1 MTDVMSVRTQRLLI
15 HLLVLL
21 LKKATKLN
29 LKLDKVLDLT
39 LAVEHGIS
47 IIQVRLLTV
56 LDIGVIIVKW
66 KQEKL
71 RVVMWK
77 MLNTSFYKATF
88 CKMIRGFLEDVE
100 VRMIDKAQDPDQ
112 TKTEY
117 YWMRMLKTFFSD
129 SLNIQKDY

>member
-1 MTDVMSVRTQRLLI
+1 MTDVTSIRTQRLLI

-21 LKKATKLN
+21 LKKVTKVN

-112 TKTEY
+112 TKTEH

>member
-21 LKKATKLN
+21 LKKVTK

-39 LAVEHGIS
+39 LAIEHGIG

-88 CKMIRGFLEDVE
+88 CKMIKGFLEDVE
-100 VRMIDKAQDPDQ
+100 VRMIDKTQYPDP

-117 YWMRMLKTFFSD
+117 YWMKTFKTFFSD
-129 SLNIQKDY
+129 GLNIQRDY

>member
-66 KQEKL
+66 KPEKL

-88 CKMIRGFLEDVE
+88 CKMIKGFLEDVE
-100 VRMIDKAQDPDQ
+100 VRMIDKTQDPDP

-117 YWMRMLKTFFSD
+117 YWMKTFKTFFSD
-129 SLNIQKDY
+129 GLNIQRDY

>member
-1 MTDVMSVRTQRLLI
+1 MTDVTSIRTQRLLI

-21 LKKATKLN
+21 LKKVTKVN

-88 CKMIRGFLEDVE
+88 CKIIRGFLEDVE

-117 YWMRMLKTFFSD
+117 YWMRTLKTFFSD

>member
-1 MTDVMSVRTQRLLI
+1 MVIVGMTDVMSVRTQRLLI

-66 KQEKL
+66 KPEKL

-88 CKMIRGFLEDVE
+88 CKMI
-100 VRMIDKAQDPDQ
+100 
-112 TKTEY
+112 
-117 YWMRMLKTFFSD
+117 
-129 SLNIQKDY
+129 

>member
-66 KQEKL
+66 KPEKL

-88 CKMIRGFLEDVE
+88 CKMIKGFLEDVE
-100 VRMIDKAQDPDQ
+100 VRMIDKTQDPDPA
-112 TKTEY
+112 KTEY
-117 YWMRMLKTFFSD
+117 YWMKTFKTFFLD
-129 SLNIQKDY
+129 GLNIQRDY

>member
-1 MTDVMSVRTQRLLI
+1 MTDVMSVRTQRLLM
-15 HLLVLL
+15 HLLILL

-66 KQEKL
+66 KPEKL

-77 MLNTSFYKATF
+77 MLNTSFHKATF
-88 CKMIRGFLEDVE
+88 CKMIKGFLEDVE
-100 VRMIDKAQDPDQ
+100 VRMIDKTQDPDPA
-112 TKTEY
+112 KTEY
-117 YWMRMLKTFFSD
+117 YWMKTFKTFFLD
-129 SLNIQKDY
+129 GLNIQRDY

>member
-1 MTDVMSVRTQRLLI
+1 MTDVTSIRTQRLLI

-21 LKKATKLN
+21 LKKVTKVN

>member
-1 MTDVMSVRTQRLLI
+1 M
-15 HLLVLL
+15 LVLL
-21 LKKATKLN
+21 LKKVTKVN

-117 YWMRMLKTFFSD
+117 YWMRTLKTFFSD